1 VHEME
6 ENDSAMY
13 AGTAAWHGLG
23 TVVTDAPSPYDA
35 LRLAG
40 MDWKVLPSHSIGCR
54 YMSGGDERITHTTEK
69 VANIREDT
77 GDVLGW
83 VGKNYQR
90 IQNIDVAEL
99 AYAVAGNDTKV
110 ETAGSL
116 RNGARTYFL
125 VKFNEFST
133 QHTDDVTNE
142 YLCLANGHDGLMAFN
157 AIPTGVR
164 VVCANTLAI
173 AMSQSNAYRIAH
185 KGDMHQKLDDL
196 RDAIAAAKQDSRV
209 FEDKVRYLA
218 NQGMTRHTLKEY
230 YSQMY
235 KEFFVD
241 VTPNHSDRDFKKM
254 IETNLRWENRF
265 EMEANLAG
273 NNLWNA
279 FNSITHFVQ
288 HTMPTRGRTDAQRRE
303 NRIHTNMF
311 GTSGSLKTK
320 IFNRTLELTA

>member
-1 VHEME
+1 MHEMY

-13 AGTAAWHGLG
+13 AGSSAWHGLG
-23 TVVTDAPSPYDA
+23 TVVADAPSPYDA

-40 MDWKVLPSHSIGCR
+40 LDWRGIPSHSICCN
-54 YMSGGDERITHTTEK
+54 YMHGDAERCAVTTDK

-83 VGKNYQR
+83 VGTNYKR

-125 VKFNEFST
+125 LKFNEFAT

-142 YLCLANGHDGLMAFN
+142 YLLLANGHDGLMAFN
-157 AIPTGVR
+157 AIPTAIR

-173 AMSQSNAYRIAH
+173 AMAQANAYRIAH

-196 RDAIAAAKQDSRV
+196 RVAIASAKQDSRV

-218 NQGMTRHTLKEY
+218 NQGMTRHTLKDY
-230 YSQMY
+230 YDLMY
-235 KEFFVD
+235 NKYFNQVND
-241 VTPNHSDRDFKKM
+241 DSSDRDWKKK
-254 IETNLRWENRF
+254 IETTLKWENRF
-265 EMEANLAG
+265 EIEASTAG

-279 FNSITHFVQ
+279 FNSITYFVE

-303 NRIHTNMF
+303 NRLHTNMF

-320 IFNRTLELTA
+320 IFENTLELI

>member
-1 VHEME
+1 MHEMY

-13 AGTAAWHGLG
+13 AGSSAWHGLG
-23 TVVTDAPSPYDA
+23 TVVADAPSPYDA

-40 MDWKVLPSHSIGCR
+40 LDWRVIPSHSICCN
-54 YMSGGDERITHTTEK
+54 YMHGDAERCAVTTDK

-83 VGKNYQR
+83 VSPNYKR

-125 VKFNEFST
+125 LKFNEFAT

-142 YLCLANGHDGLMAFN
+142 YLLLANGHDGLMAFN
-157 AIPTGVR
+157 AIPTAIR

-173 AMSQSNAYRIAH
+173 AMAQANAYRIAH

-196 RDAIAAAKQDSRV
+196 RVAIASAKQDSRV

-218 NQGMTRHTLKEY
+218 NQGMTRHTLKDY
-230 YSQMY
+230 YDLMY
-235 KEFFVD
+235 NKHFNQVND
-241 VTPNHSDRDFKKM
+241 DSSDRDWKKK
-254 IETNLRWENRF
+254 IETTLKWENRF
-265 EMEANLAG
+265 DIEASTAG

-279 FNSITHFVQ
+279 FNSITYFVE

-303 NRIHTNMF
+303 NRLHTNMF

-320 IFNRTLELTA
+320 IFENTLELI

>member
-1 VHEME
+1 VHEMY

-13 AGTAAWHGLG
+13 AGSSAWHGLG
-23 TVVTDAPSPYDA
+23 TVVADAPSPYDA

-40 MDWKVLPSHSIGCR
+40 LDWRVIPSHSIGCN
-54 YMSGGDERITHTTEK
+54 YMRDGVERTTVTTEK
-69 VANIREDT
+69 VANVREDT

-83 VGKNYQR
+83 VGTNYKR

-125 VKFNEFST
+125 LKFNEFST
-133 QHTDDVTNE
+133 QHSDDVTNE
-142 YLCLANGHDGLMAFN
+142 YLLLANGHDGLMAFN
-157 AIPTGVR
+157 AIPTAIR

-173 AMSQSNAYRIAH
+173 AMAQANAYRIAH

-196 RDAIAAAKQDSRV
+196 RQAIASAKQDSRV

-218 NQGMTRHTLKEY
+218 NQGMTRHTLKDY
-230 YSQMY
+230 YNLMY
-235 KEFFVD
+235 NKHFNQVND
-241 VTPNHSDRDFKKM
+241 DSSDRDWKKK
-254 IETNLRWENRF
+254 IETMLKWENRF
-265 EMEANLAG
+265 EIEASTAG

-279 FNSITHFVQ
+279 FNSITYFVE

-303 NRIHTNMF
+303 NRLHTNMF

-320 IFNRTLELTA
+320 IFENTLELI

>member
-1 VHEME
+1 MHEMY

-13 AGTAAWHGLG
+13 AGSSAGHGLG
-23 TVVTDAPSPYDA
+23 TVVADAPSPYDA

-40 MDWKVLPSHSIGCR
+40 LDWRVIPSHSICCN
-54 YMSGGDERITHTTEK
+54 YMHGDAERCAVTTDK

-83 VGKNYQR
+83 VGTNYKR

-125 VKFNEFST
+125 LKFNEFAT

-142 YLCLANGHDGLMAFN
+142 YLLLANGHDGLMAFN
-157 AIPTGVR
+157 AIPTAIR

-173 AMSQSNAYRIAH
+173 AMAQANAYRIAH

-196 RDAIAAAKQDSRV
+196 RIAIASAKQDSRV

-218 NQGMTRHTLKEY
+218 NQGMTRHTLKDY
-230 YSQMY
+230 YDLMY
-235 KEFFVD
+235 NKYFNQVND
-241 VTPNHSDRDFKKM
+241 DSSDRDWKKK
-254 IETNLRWENRF
+254 IETTLKWENRF
-265 EMEANLAG
+265 EIDASTAG

-279 FNSITHFVQ
+279 FNAITYFIQ

-303 NRIHTNMF
+303 NRLHTNMF

-320 IFNRTLELTA
+320 IFENTLELI

>member
-1 VHEME
+1 MHEMY
-6 ENDSAMY
+6 ENDAAMY
-13 AGTAAWHGLG
+13 AGSSAGHGLG
-23 TVVTDAPSPYDA
+23 TVVADAPSPYDA

-40 MDWKVLPSHSIGCR
+40 LDWRVIPSHSICCN
-54 YMSGGDERITHTTEK
+54 YMHGDAERCAVTTDK

-83 VGKNYQR
+83 VGTNYKR

-125 VKFNEFST
+125 LKFNEFAT

-142 YLCLANGHDGLMAFN
+142 YLLLANGHDGLMAFN
-157 AIPTGVR
+157 AIPTAIR

-173 AMSQSNAYRIAH
+173 AMAQANAYRIAH

-196 RDAIAAAKQDSRV
+196 RIAIASAKQDSRV

-218 NQGMTRHTLKEY
+218 NQGMTRHTLKDY
-230 YSQMY
+230 YDLMY
-235 KEFFVD
+235 NKYFNQVND
-241 VTPNHSDRDFKKM
+241 DSSDRDWKKK
-254 IETNLRWENRF
+254 IETTLKWENRF
-265 EMEANLAG
+265 EIEASTAG

-279 FNSITHFVQ
+279 FNSITYFVE

-303 NRIHTNMF
+303 NRLHTNMF

-320 IFNRTLELTA
+320 IFENTLELI

>member
-1 VHEME
+1 MHEMY

-13 AGTAAWHGLG
+13 AGSSAWHGLG
-23 TVVTDAPSPYDA
+23 TVVADAPSPYDA

-40 MDWKVLPSHSIGCR
+40 LDWRVIPSHSICCN
-54 YMSGGDERITHTTEK
+54 YMHGDAERCAVTTDK

-83 VGKNYQR
+83 VGTNYKR

-125 VKFNEFST
+125 LKFNEFAT

-142 YLCLANGHDGLMAFN
+142 YLLLANGHDGLMAFN
-157 AIPTGVR
+157 AIPTAIR

-173 AMSQSNAYRIAH
+173 AMAQANAYRIAH

-196 RDAIAAAKQDSRV
+196 RVAIASAKQDSRV

-218 NQGMTRHTLKEY
+218 NQGMTRHTLKDY
-230 YSQMY
+230 YDLMY
-235 KEFFVD
+235 NKHFNQVND
-241 VTPNHSDRDFKKM
+241 DSSDRDWKKK
-254 IETNLRWENRF
+254 IETTLKWENRF
-265 EMEANLAG
+265 EIEASTAG

-279 FNSITHFVQ
+279 FNSIAYFVE

-303 NRIHTNMF
+303 NRLHTNMF

-320 IFNRTLELTA
+320 IFENTLELI

>member
-1 VHEME
+1 MHEMY

-13 AGTAAWHGLG
+13 AGSSAWHGLG
-23 TVVTDAPSPYDA
+23 TVVADAPSPYDA

-40 MDWKVLPSHSIGCR
+40 LDWRVIPSHSICCN
-54 YMSGGDERITHTTEK
+54 YMHGDAERCAVTTDK

-83 VGKNYQR
+83 VGTNYKR

-125 VKFNEFST
+125 LKFNEFAT

-142 YLCLANGHDGLMAFN
+142 YLLLANGHDGLMAFN
-157 AIPTGVR
+157 AIPTAIR

-173 AMSQSNAYRIAH
+173 AMAQANAYRIAH
-185 KGDMHQKLDDL
+185 KGDMDQKLEDL
-196 RDAIAAAKQDSRV
+196 RVAIASAKQDSRV

-218 NQGMTRHTLKEY
+218 NQGMTRHTLKDY
-230 YSQMY
+230 YDLMY
-235 KEFFVD
+235 NKHFNQVND
-241 VTPNHSDRDFKKM
+241 DSSDRDWKKK
-254 IETNLRWENRF
+254 IETTLKWENRF
-265 EMEANLAG
+265 EIEASTAG

-279 FNSITHFVQ
+279 FNSITYFVE

-303 NRIHTNMF
+303 NRLHTNMF

-320 IFNRTLELTA
+320 IFENTLELI

>member
-1 VHEME
+1 MHEMY

-13 AGTAAWHGLG
+13 AGSSAWHGLG
-23 TVVTDAPSPYDA
+23 TVVADAPSPYDA

-40 MDWKVLPSHSIGCR
+40 LDWRGIPSHSICCN
-54 YMSGGDERITHTTEK
+54 YMHGDAERCAVTTDK

-83 VGKNYQR
+83 VGTNYKR

-125 VKFNEFST
+125 LKFNEFAT

-142 YLCLANGHDGLMAFN
+142 YLLLANGHDGLMAFN
-157 AIPTGVR
+157 AIPTAIR

-173 AMSQSNAYRIAH
+173 AMAQANAYRIAH

-196 RDAIAAAKQDSRV
+196 RVAIASAKQDSRV

-218 NQGMTRHTLKEY
+218 NQGMTRHTLKDY
-230 YSQMY
+230 YDLMY
-235 KEFFVD
+235 NKYFNQVND
-241 VTPNHSDRDFKKM
+241 DSSDRDWKKK
-254 IETNLRWENRF
+254 IETTLKWENRF
-265 EMEANLAG
+265 EIEASTAG

-279 FNSITHFVQ
+279 FNSITYFVE

-303 NRIHTNMF
+303 NRLHTNMF

-320 IFNRTLELTA
+320 IFENTLELV

>member
-6 ENDSAMY
+6 KNDSAMY
-13 AGTAAWHGLG
+13 AGSAAWHGLG
-23 TVVTDAPSPYDA
+23 TVVTDAPSPYEA

-40 MDWKVLPSHSIGCR
+40 MDWKVIPSHSIGCR
-54 YMSGGDERITHTTEK
+54 YMSGGDERIAHTTEK
-69 VANIREDT
+69 VANVREDT

-83 VGKNYQR
+83 VGTKYKR

-125 VKFNEFST
+125 LKFNEFST
-133 QHTDDVTNE
+133 QHSNDVTNE
-142 YLCLANGHDGLMAFN
+142 YLLLANGHDGLMAFN
-157 AIPTGVR
+157 AIPTAIR

-173 AMSQSNAYRIAH
+173 AMAQANAYRIAH
-185 KGDMHQKLDDL
+185 KGDMDQKLEDL
-196 RDAIAAAKQDSRV
+196 REAIASAKQDSRV

-218 NQGMTRHTLKEY
+218 NQGMTRHTLKDY
-230 YSQMY
+230 YNLMY
-235 KEFFVD
+235 NKHFNQVD
-241 VTPNHSDRDFKKM
+241 DDSSDRDWKRK
-254 IETNLRWENRF
+254 IETTLKWENRF
-265 EMEANLAG
+265 EIEASTAG

-279 FNSITHFVQ
+279 FNSITYFVQ
-288 HTMPTRGRTDAQRRE
+288 HTLPTRGRTDAQRRE
-303 NRIHTNMF
+303 NRLHTNMF

-320 IFNRTLELTA
+320 IFENTLELI

>member
-1 VHEME
+1 VHEMY

-13 AGTAAWHGLG
+13 AGSSAWHGMG
-23 TVVTDAPSPYDA
+23 TVVADAPSPYDA

-40 MDWKVLPSHSIGCR
+40 LDWRVIPSHSIGCH
-54 YMSGGDERITHTTEK
+54 YMHGDSERTTVTTDK

-83 VGKNYQR
+83 VGTNYKR

-125 VKFNEFST
+125 IKFNEFST

-142 YLCLANGHDGLMAFN
+142 YLLLANGHDGLMAFN
-157 AIPTGVR
+157 AIPTGIR
-164 VVCANTLAI
+164 VVCANTLRI
-173 AMSQSNAYRIAH
+173 AMDQPNAYRIAH
-185 KGDMHQKLDDL
+185 KGNMEDKLADL
-196 RDAIAAAKQDSRV
+196 YDAIAAAKQDSRV

-218 NQGMTRHTLKEY
+218 NQGMTRDTLRDY
-230 YSQMY
+230 YSLMY
-235 KEFFVD
+235 NKYFTQIND
-241 VTPNHSDRDFKKM
+241 DSADRDVKKM
-254 IETNLRWENRF
+254 IETTLKWENRF
-265 EMEANLAG
+265 EIEANVAG

-279 FNSITHFVQ
+279 FNSITFFVE

-303 NRIHTNMF
+303 NRLHTNMF

-320 IFNRTLELTA
+320 IFENTLELI

>member
-1 VHEME
+1 MHEMY

-13 AGTAAWHGLG
+13 AGSSAWHGLG
-23 TVVTDAPSPYDA
+23 TVVADAPSPYDA

-40 MDWKVLPSHSIGCR
+40 LDWRVIPSHSICCN
-54 YMSGGDERITHTTEK
+54 YMHGDAERCAVTTDK

-83 VGKNYQR
+83 VGTNYKR

-125 VKFNEFST
+125 LKFNEFAT

-142 YLCLANGHDGLMAFN
+142 YLLLANGHDGLMAFN
-157 AIPTGVR
+157 AIPTAIR

-173 AMSQSNAYRIAH
+173 AMAQANAYRIAH

-196 RDAIAAAKQDSRV
+196 RVAIASAKQDSRV

-218 NQGMTRHTLKEY
+218 NQGMTRHTLKDY
-230 YSQMY
+230 YDLMY
-235 KEFFVD
+235 NKYFNQVND
-241 VTPNHSDRDFKKM
+241 DSSDRDWKKK
-254 IETNLRWENRF
+254 IETTLKWENRF
-265 EMEANLAG
+265 EIEASTAG

-279 FNSITHFVQ
+279 FNSITYFVE

-303 NRIHTNMF
+303 NRLHTNMF

-320 IFNRTLELTA
+320 IFENTLELI

>member
-1 VHEME
+1 MHEMY

-13 AGTAAWHGLG
+13 AGSSAWHGLG
-23 TVVTDAPSPYDA
+23 TVVADAPSPYDA

-40 MDWKVLPSHSIGCR
+40 LDWRVIPSHSICCN
-54 YMSGGDERITHTTEK
+54 YMHGDAERCAVTTDK

-83 VGKNYQR
+83 VGTNYKR

-125 VKFNEFST
+125 LKFNEFAT

-142 YLCLANGHDGLMAFN
+142 YLLLANGHDGLMAFN
-157 AIPTGVR
+157 AIPTAIR

-173 AMSQSNAYRIAH
+173 AMAQANAYRIAH

-196 RDAIAAAKQDSRV
+196 RIAIASAKQDSRV

-218 NQGMTRHTLKEY
+218 NQGMTRHTLKDY
-230 YSQMY
+230 YDLMY
-235 KEFFVD
+235 NKYFNQVND
-241 VTPNHSDRDFKKM
+241 DSSDRDWKKK
-254 IETNLRWENRF
+254 IETTLKWENRF
-265 EMEANLAG
+265 DIEASTAG

-279 FNSITHFVQ
+279 FNSITYFVE

-303 NRIHTNMF
+303 NRLHTNMF

-320 IFNRTLELTA
+320 IFENTLELI

>member
-1 VHEME
+1 MHEMY

-13 AGTAAWHGLG
+13 AGSSAWHGLG

-40 MDWKVLPSHSIGCR
+40 LDWRVIPSHSINCN
-54 YMSGGDERITHTTEK
+54 YMRDGVERSTTTTDK
-69 VANIREDT
+69 VANVREDT
-77 GDVLGW
+77 GEVLGW
-83 VGKNYQR
+83 VGKNYKL

-125 VKFNEFST
+125 LKFNEFST
-133 QHTDDVTNE
+133 QHGDVTNE
-142 YLCLANGHDGLMAFN
+142 YLLLANGHDGLMAFN
-157 AIPTGVR
+157 AIPTAIR

-173 AMSQSNAYRIAH
+173 AMAQANAYRIAH
-185 KGDMHQKLDDL
+185 KGNMEDKLADL
-196 RDAIAAAKQDSRV
+196 YDAIVAAKQDSRV
-209 FEDKVRYLA
+209 FEAKVKDLA
-218 NQGMTRHTLKEY
+218 QQSMARDTLRQYYDLMYNKYFNQVNDD
-230 YSQMY
+230 S
-235 KEFFVD
+235 
-241 VTPNHSDRDFKKM
+241 SDRDWKKK
-254 IETNLRWENRF
+254 IETTLKWENRF
-265 EMEANLAG
+265 EIEANVAG

-279 FNSITHFVQ
+279 FNSITYFVE

-303 NRIHTNMF
+303 NRLHTNMF

-320 IFNRTLELTA
+320 IFENTLDLI

>member
-1 VHEME
+1 MHEMY

-13 AGTAAWHGLG
+13 AGSSAWHGLG
-23 TVVTDAPSPYDA
+23 TVVADAPSPYDA

-40 MDWKVLPSHSIGCR
+40 LDWRVIPSHSICCN
-54 YMSGGDERITHTTEK
+54 YMHGDAERCAVTTDK

-83 VGKNYQR
+83 VGTNYKR

-125 VKFNEFST
+125 LKFNEFAT

-142 YLCLANGHDGLMAFN
+142 YLLLANGHDGLMAFN
-157 AIPTGVR
+157 AIPTAIR

-173 AMSQSNAYRIAH
+173 AMAQANAYRIAH

-196 RDAIAAAKQDSRV
+196 RIAIASAKQDSRV

-218 NQGMTRHTLKEY
+218 NQGMTRHTLKDY
-230 YSQMY
+230 YDLMY
-235 KEFFVD
+235 NKYFNQVND
-241 VTPNHSDRDFKKM
+241 DSSDRDWKKK
-254 IETNLRWENRF
+254 IETTLKWENRF
-265 EMEANLAG
+265 EIEASTAG

-279 FNSITHFVQ
+279 FNSITYFVE

-303 NRIHTNMF
+303 NRLHTNMF

-320 IFNRTLELTA
+320 IFENTLELI

>member
-1 VHEME
+1 MHEMY

-13 AGTAAWHGLG
+13 AGSSAWHGLG
-23 TVVTDAPSPYDA
+23 TVVADAPSPYDA

-40 MDWKVLPSHSIGCR
+40 LDWRVIPSHSIGCN
-54 YMSGGDERITHTTEK
+54 YMRGDTEHTTVTSEK

-83 VGKNYQR
+83 VGPNYKR

-125 VKFNEFST
+125 LKFNEFAT
-133 QHTDDVTNE
+133 QHSDDVTNE
-142 YLCLANGHDGLMAFN
+142 YLLLANGHDGLMAFN
-157 AIPTGVR
+157 AIPTAIR

-173 AMSQSNAYRIAH
+173 AMAQANAYRIAH
-185 KGDMHQKLDDL
+185 KGNMEDKLADL
-196 RDAIAAAKQDSRV
+196 YDAIVAAKQDSRV
-209 FEDKVRYLA
+209 FEDKVRHLA
-218 NQGMTRHTLKEY
+218 NQGMTRHTLKDY
-230 YSQMY
+230 YDLMY
-235 KEFFVD
+235 NKYFNQVD
-241 VTPNHSDRDFKKM
+241 DKSSDRDWKKK
-254 IETNLRWENRF
+254 IETTLKWENRF
-265 EMEANLAG
+265 EIEASTAG

-279 FNSITHFVQ
+279 FNSITYFVQ
-288 HTMPTRGRTDAQRRE
+288 HTLPTRGRTEAQRRE
-303 NRIHTNMF
+303 NRLHTNMF

-320 IFNRTLELTA
+320 IFENTLELI